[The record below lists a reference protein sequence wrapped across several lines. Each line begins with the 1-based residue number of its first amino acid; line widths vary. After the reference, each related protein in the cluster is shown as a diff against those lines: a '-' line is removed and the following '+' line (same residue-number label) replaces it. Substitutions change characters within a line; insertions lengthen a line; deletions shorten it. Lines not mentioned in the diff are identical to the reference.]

1 MRREN
6 PRVEETHVLPR
17 VRAGKTLGF
26 RDNSQVERH
35 FGIARPEIPVR
46 ALGGE
51 GARSVLEDGL
61 QQGSLGRASLR
72 GSRVDVVEY
81 EGST

>member
-1 MRREN
+1 
-6 PRVEETHVLPR
+6 VEEAHVLPR

-26 RDNSQVERH
+26 CGNSQVERH
-35 FGIARPEIPVR
+35 LGIARPESPVR

-51 GARSVLEDGL
+51 GGRSVLEDGL
-61 QQGSLGRASLR
+61 PQGSFGRASLG
-72 GSRVDVVEY
+72 GSRVDVVGY